1 MRFTAG
7 SQRGAAAQGVV
18 EQGLHFAPGVGVD
31 QRANLYIG
39 LAAIAHFQG
48 GDTGDELIAELVVDG
63 AMNIEAVDADA
74 GLPGV
79 AELGDQRALDR
90 FIDIGVVKDDKRR
103 VTAEL

>member
-1 MRFTAG
+1 
-7 SQRGAAAQGVV
+7 
-18 EQGLHFAPGVGVD
+18 
-31 QRANLYIG
+31 
-39 LAAIAHFQG
+39 
-48 GDTGDELIAELVVDG
+48 
-63 AMNIEAVDADA
+63 MNIEAVDADA

>member
-1 MRFTAG
+1 MRPA
-7 SQRGAAAQGVV
+7 SALIQQ
-18 EQGLHFAPGVGVD
+18 
-31 QRANLYIG
+31 ANLYIG

-48 GDTGDELIAELVVDG
+48 GDASDEFIAELVVDG